1 MRPTGSI
8 DRTESSGDRGQAF
21 TLEGVLGASFLVI
34 ALLVALQTTVITPT
48 TGGAVD
54 DDTRDEL
61 QQKANDILVITAN
74 QETRDLSWYA
84 RFWDPNT
91 RTFKGPAQDPE
102 VGYGSKGVPERYG
115 SVDLVLGEMLDR
127 TFTNTGRRYNL
138 VLRYR
143 GNASPDQAGVQR
155 MVYQGPPAEHAV
167 VATHTVTLYD
177 DDKLVPEGEQSRELN
192 EYDTN
197 ATDNDDSYYP
207 IPDVV
212 DGPVYNVVEVRLVV
226 W

>member
-1 MRPTGSI
+1 VRSKG
-8 DRTESSGDRGQAF
+8 ERGQAF
-21 TLEGVLGASFLVI
+21 TLEGVLGASFLVL

-54 DDTRDEL
+54 DETRSQL
-61 QQKANDILVITAN
+61 RQKANDVLTITAN
-74 QETRDLSWYA
+74 AEQDDLNWYV
-84 RFWDPNT
+84 RYWDPNT
-91 RTFKGPAQDPE
+91 RTFYGAQRPE
-102 VGYGSKGVPERYG
+102 VGYGT
-115 SVDLVLGEMLDR
+115 LGPPGDFGTMLFD
-127 TFTNTGRRYNL
+127 TFTRAGRRYNV

-143 GNASPDQAGVQR
+143 GNESPDSAGTQR

-177 DDKLVPEGEQSRELN
+177 DDTLAGPQATTRELR

-197 ATDNDDSYYP
+197 ASDNDDSFYP

-212 DGPVYNVVEVRLVV
+212 DGPVYNVVEVRLIV

>member
-1 MRPTGSI
+1 MCSRTDGS
-8 DRTESSGDRGQAF
+8 EGKHAADRGQAF
-21 TLEGVLGASFLVI
+21 TLEGVLAASFLVI

-54 DDTRDEL
+54 DETRDQL
-61 QQKANDILVITAN
+61 RQKANDILVITAN

-84 RFWDPNT
+84 KYWNPNT
-91 RTFKGPAQDPE
+91 RTFHGGKDPE
-102 VGYGSKGVPERYG
+102 VGYGNRGVPNRYG
-115 SVDLVLGEMLDR
+115 EKHLRLGQMLEQ
-127 TFTNTGRRYNL
+127 TFTKSGRRYNL

-143 GNASPDQAGVQR
+143 GNESPGHSGTQR

-177 DDKLVPEGEQSRELN
+177 SDTLTGPLGTTRELQ

-197 ATDNDDSYYP
+197 ASDNDDSYYP
-207 IPDVV
+207 IPDVA
-212 DGPVYNVVEVRLVV
+212 DGHVYNVVEVRLVV